1 MERSV
6 HAYHK
11 IEQTPVF
18 NITPT
23 DTSNLM
29 YNMYNIQHGIMLDQ
43 SFTRN
48 WFSMCTQQNYVYWH
62 SDQTDGELAQI

>member
-1 MERSV
+1 MHITKLNRL
-6 HAYHK
+6 
-11 IEQTPVF
+11 VF

-48 WFSMCTQQNYVYWH
+48 WFSMCTQQNYVY
-62 SDQTDGELAQI
+62 